1 MASVGHYKTEA
12 IQEVFYGKS
21 AQDSLKEIISSQ
33 DGEKRIVFVTNTS
46 LTKKGGLADQV
57 KMALGNNLVGELQ
70 GLKAH
75 SPRADVMSLMA
86 LLKKTKADMVVTL
99 GGGSVCDATKVACIA
114 LENNIQSAGD
124 IANLA
129 TATKLNPPQVR
140 HIAIPTT
147 LSAGEYTGFAGIT
160 DESIPRKELYYH
172 ASMVPNI
179 VILDSAM
186 TVDTPDRLFFGTGIR
201 AVDHCVETWCSVD
214 ANPIVEATALR
225 GLQLLVN
232 GLRVCKADH
241 KNLGSR
247 LDCLV
252 GAWLSIQGVANGVSL
267 GASHGIGHILGGTAG
282 MPHGETSCVMLPHV
296 LRYNAASNSAQ
307 QNVLAEIMG
316 NNKTELA
323 DHIQQLVAE
332 LELPGRLRDAD
343 VPKELLR
350 TLAEE
355 SLLDI
360 WIATNPHPINTAD
373 EIFTLLTEAW

>member
-1 MASVGHYKTEA
+1 MASAGHYKTEA

-21 AQDSLKEIISSQ
+21 AQDSLQEIISSQ
-33 DGEKRIVFVTNTS
+33 DGKKRIVFVTNTS

-57 KMALGNNLVGELQ
+57 KIALGDSLAGELQ

-75 SPRADVMSLMA
+75 SPRADVMSLMK

-114 LENNIQSAGD
+114 LENNVQSAGD

-129 TATKLNPPQVR
+129 NAAELNPPKVR